1 MSQKLAG
8 QAGVVFDPFTGSGS
22 TLIAAHGRGAR
33 ALCVE
38 LDPRYAD
45 VVLRRFQEH
54 TGVLPELNGEP
65 VSFAAGTEQ

>member
-8 QAGVVFDPFTGSGS
+8 QADRLPVWKLQTFTRNPR
-22 TLIAAHGRGAR
+22 RGAR

-45 VVLRRFQEH
+45 VVLRRVQEH